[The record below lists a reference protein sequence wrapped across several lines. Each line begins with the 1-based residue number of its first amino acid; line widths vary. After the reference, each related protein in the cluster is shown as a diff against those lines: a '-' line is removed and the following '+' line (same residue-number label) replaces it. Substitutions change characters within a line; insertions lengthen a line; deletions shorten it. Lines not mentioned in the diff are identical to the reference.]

1 MCTTDVTTI
10 IDIMTV
16 SVSKALMLV
25 HSVDTRRK
33 RISYYRYVLKDAMNV
48 KATSIAR
55 KAREKIFFTPPPLNF
70 EVRGGEFFIT
80 APPLDFC
87 QGGGRIPPKFI
98 LNRKPW

>member
-10 IDIMTV
+10 VDMTV

-25 HSVDTRRK
+25 HSVDTCRK
-33 RISYYRYVLKDAMNV
+33 RITYYRYVLKDAMNV

-55 KAREKIFFTPPPLNF
+55 EAREKNFLRPPPPLNF

-80 APPLDFC
+80 APLDFC
-87 QGGGRIPPKFI
+87 QGGGANTP
-98 LNRKPW
+98 